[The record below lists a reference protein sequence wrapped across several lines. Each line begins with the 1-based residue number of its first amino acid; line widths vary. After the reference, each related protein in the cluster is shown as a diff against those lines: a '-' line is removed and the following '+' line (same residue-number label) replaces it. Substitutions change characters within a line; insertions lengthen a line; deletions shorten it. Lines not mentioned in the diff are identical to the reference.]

1 MYERRVGQ
9 RVGRLCS
16 IHSITVIESRAGS
29 PYGATCRLGKFY
41 PIEQTEVDDI
51 LSESRAPVRVEEI
64 EVPEEDESIEGV
76 DTAAEGDSAEE

>member
-16 IHSITVIESRAGS
+16 IHSITVIESRGGS
-29 PYGATCRLGKFY
+29 PYGATCRLGQFY
-41 PIEQTEVDDI
+41 PIEQTEVDYI

-64 EVPEEDESIEGV
+64 ELPEEDESTEGA
-76 DTAAEGDSAEE
+76 DAAAEGDSVDE